1 MADIEARIHRA
12 IIEEHPDADALELAR
27 IGGYRAVVRK
37 GEVKDGD
44 LVAYIPESSILPDWL
59 IAGMGLTGRLAGK
72 EHNRVRAERIRGVVS
87 QGLVWPMP
95 HRQEGDD
102 AADELGITKHLPEI
116 PEYMRG
122 QVVHAPGRTVRYDIQ
137 NLKKY
142 PDILRD
148 GEEVVITEK
157 IHGVQC
163 QMGLYHGEPFVAS
176 KIYAA
181 HGQVLVI
188 GDVNADNI
196 YVQAALR
203 HTGDL
208 RALAALPYGPGD
220 TFQLVGEIYGPGV
233 QDLRYDAEEREFRA
247 FDLHTGEP
255 DGGRFLDH
263 AEMER
268 LLAGRF
274 GCVPLLHRGPY
285 SQGRLRE
292 LTSGRS
298 AIASH
303 HREGVVV
310 KTAEE
315 REDIR
320 LGRVILKSVS
330 DRHLLRR
337 GDATEFE

>member
-1 MADIEARIHRA
+1 MAEIEARIHRVV
-12 IIEEHPDADALELAR
+12 IEEHPDAHSLELAR
-27 IGGYRAVVRK
+27 IGGYRTVVRK
-37 GEVKDGD
+37 GEVQDGD
-44 LVAYIPESSILPDWL
+44 LVAYIPESSILPDGL
-59 IAGMGLTGRLAGK
+59 IADMGLTGKLAGRD
-72 EHNRVRAERIRGVVS
+72 HNRVRAERIRGVVS

-137 NLKKY
+137 NVKKY
-142 PDILRD
+142 PDILQE

-181 HGQVLVI
+181 HGQLLII

-203 HTGDL
+203 HMGDL
-208 RALAALPYGPGD
+208 QALAALPDGPGD
-220 TFQLVGEIYGPGV
+220 TFQLLGEIHGPGV
-233 QDLRYDAEEREFRA
+233 QDLRYDAKEKRFAA

-263 AEMER
+263 SDMER
-268 LLAGRF
+268 LLDRRIM
-274 GCVPLLHRGPY
+274 CVPHFYRGPY
-285 SQGRLRE
+285 SRERLDS
-292 LTSGRS
+292 LTSGKS
-298 AIASH
+298 ALASH
-303 HREGVVV
+303 HREGVVI

-330 DRHLLRR
+330 DRHLLRK

>member
-1 MADIEARIHRA
+1 M
-12 IIEEHPDADALELAR
+12 
-27 IGGYRAVVRK
+27 
-37 GEVKDGD
+37 
-44 LVAYIPESSILPDWL
+44 
-59 IAGMGLTGRLAGK
+59 
-72 EHNRVRAERIRGVVS
+72 
-87 QGLVWPMP
+87 
-95 HRQEGDD
+95 
-102 AADELGITKHLPEI
+102 
-116 PEYMRG
+116 
-122 QVVHAPGRTVRYDIQ
+122 
-137 NLKKY
+137 
-142 PDILRD
+142 
-148 GEEVVITEK
+148 ITEK

-181 HGQVLVI
+181 HGQLLII

-203 HTGDL
+203 HMGDL
-208 RALAALPYGPGD
+208 QALAALPDGPGD
-220 TFQLVGEIYGPGV
+220 TFQLLGEIHGPGV
-233 QDLRYDAEEREFRA
+233 QDLRYDAKEKRFAA

-263 AEMER
+263 SDMER
-268 LLAGRF
+268 LLDRRIM
-274 GCVPLLHRGPY
+274 CVPHFYRGPY
-285 SQGRLRE
+285 SRERLDR
-292 LTSGRS
+292 LTSGKS
-298 AIASH
+298 ALASH

-330 DRHLLRR
+330 DRHLLRK

>member
-122 QVVHAPGRTVRYDIQ
+122 QVVHAPGRTIRYDIQ
-137 NLKKY
+137 NIKKY

-181 HGQVLVI
+181 HGQVLII
-188 GDVNADNI
+188 GDVNGGNI

-203 HTGDL
+203 RTGGSQRPGRAAGRPGGHLPAARGDPRPRACRTCATTRRRSGSRPSTCTRGSRTGAASWTTPIWRGCWTAASCVCPASTGD
-208 RALAALPYGPGD
+208 RTP
-220 TFQLVGEIYGPGV
+220 
-233 QDLRYDAEEREFRA
+233 RRNW
-247 FDLHTGEP
+247 TGSPPENP
-255 DGGRFLDH
+255 PWPPTTGRGWWS
-263 AEMER
+263 R
-268 LLAGRF
+268 PRRNGR
-274 GCVPLLHRGPY
+274 
-285 SQGRLRE
+285 
-292 LTSGRS
+292 TSGWAGS
-298 AIASH
+298 S
-303 HREGVVV
+303 
-310 KTAEE
+310 
-315 REDIR
+315 
-320 LGRVILKSVS
+320 
-330 DRHLLRR
+330 
-337 GDATEFE
+337 